1 MIKTLNVEFVWAE
14 QVRKHLQTYR
24 ELRLAVIPAIYGDK
38 KPEIDWKQW
47 QKQAPPWDQVDKWF
61 NDGKPH
67 NVAIVCGEASRNLA
81 VIDFDDPETYS
92 RFFKVAEL
100 ENETL
105 VVRTG
110 SGRYHVYLFTPD
122 PVPSFKI
129 PQLKI
134 EIRSIG
140 NIVIAP
146 PSKHPS
152 GGYYAFVNPEI
163 RTIVTVPDLVET
175 VWKGA
180 ERLGVKKPVDVYS
193 ITQDETCEEPYTGP
207 DPPCIAKILEGVE
220 AGFRNEAGIRI
231 ASHYLVFRRESLGA
245 VENLLIE
252 WNSKNKPPLSESEV
266 KAILSSASKMVR
278 GYGCRLNQAWCDR
291 EKCLLK
297 RREPIVLDHLNL
309 IEDPNLA
316 GRPVIVQGVVSSTSV
331 SYLVPKEVEARIAEN
346 DGHVTTLA
354 KKISE
359 RNSVNVKIVGVT
371 EEVKWRRLRWLF
383 NKRSRDEDISI
394 DEKAMRAVY
403 RIRVRPPVFTLEKRD
418 EKIVDERGFEYK
430 CFDIYVTADK
440 PAAFQPSVLIQF
452 EGIALPSPK
461 TQTTTFL
468 AYSAT
473 FPEEVQSFDAEK
485 LACLKTKFQS
495 MTVQQRLDWILTNF
509 ERYSKIVG
517 RRNLAEGCLL
527 CYFTPIQVRFN
538 GESQKGWGNVLICGD
553 TTTAKSETVR
563 KLISL
568 FKIGTL
574 ITAETASVVGLT
586 GTATQLEKEGWFV
599 DWGFLVLQDQKLLAV
614 DGAHKLSTSN
624 WAALAEA
631 ERIGIV
637 SIAKAAKNTAY
648 ARTRQIKIANAV
660 DREADKYTTRSL
672 ASFLYSCQALTTI
685 LDKTSIARLDLA
697 VFADQRD
704 VKPEDINKPF
714 QSDYD
719 KELESLGEALKW
731 CWSGRAEVKFTEEA
745 TAYLLTEAT
754 NLYNTFFTEM
764 IPLASIDLKWKIAR
778 LSVGLA
784 NLTLSTDDFNTVTVT
799 KEHVAQVVECMKDE
813 YSRAG
818 LNTLAQE
825 DMYETLTLE
834 DVDDIINS
842 IVLKTQ
848 DALDKETVVAVF
860 KFIVLQGRVTRDQLM
875 TKFGLT
881 DNSQLRPLMAVL
893 STEKLVKT
901 GRGLYPT
908 PKLIQAYKLIL
919 TYLTTL
925 PSSAK
930 NPPTFTQPDSKEEGK
945 VRGFFPDIGNLVK
958 YVKNRG
964 ATPNIEANNQDYICE
979 VCHEPCTTDRFLISD
994 ENDAVHAYH
1003 PSCRTRMLKEGGE

>member
-1 MIKTLNVEFVWAE
+1 MSKTANVEFVWAE
-14 QVRKHLQTYR
+14 QVRKHLQIYR
-24 ELRLAVIPAIYGDK
+24 GLCLAVIPAVYGDK
-38 KPEIDWKQW
+38 RPEIDWKQW
-47 QKQAPPWDQVDKWF
+47 QKQAPPWDQVDRWF
-61 NDGKPH
+61 EDGKPH
-67 NVAIVCGEASRNLA
+67 NIAVVCGEASRNLV
-81 VIDFDDPETYS
+81 VIDFDDPEVYFK
-92 RFFKVAEL
+92 FFKTAEL
-100 ENETL
+100 EKENL

-110 SGRYHVYLFTPD
+110 SGRYHVYLFTQD
-122 PVPSFKI
+122 HVPSFKI

-134 EIRSIG
+134 EVRSTG

-152 GGYYAFVNPEI
+152 GGYYTFVNPEI
-163 RTIVTVPDLVET
+163 RTIVTIPDLVET

-180 ERLGVKKPVDVYS
+180 EKLGVKKPVDVYS
-193 ITQDETCEEPYTGP
+193 IAQDETHEEPYTGP
-207 DPPCIAKILEGVE
+207 DPPCIAKLLEGVE
-220 AGFRNEAGIRI
+220 QGIRNEAGIRV
-231 ASHYLVFRRESLGA
+231 ASHYLAFRREDSKV
-245 VENLLIE
+245 VEKLLAE
-252 WNSKNKPPLSESEV
+252 WNNKNNPPLSENEV
-266 KAILSSASKMVR
+266 KGILSSATKMER

-309 IEDPNLA
+309 IEDPNLT
-316 GRPVIVQGVVSSTSV
+316 GHPVIVQGIVSSTSV
-331 SYLVPKEVEARIAEN
+331 SYLVPKEVEARIVEN

-359 RNSVNVKIVGVT
+359 RNSTNVKIVGVP
-371 EEVKWRRLRWLF
+371 EEVKRRRLKWLF
-383 NKRSRDEDISI
+383 NKRGRDEDVSI
-394 DEKAMRAVY
+394 DDKAMRTVY
-403 RIRVRPPVFTLEKRD
+403 RIRVRPPVFTLEKQGD
-418 EKIVDERGFEYK
+418 KIVDERGFEYK

-440 PAAFQPSVLIQF
+440 PVTFQPSVLIQF
-452 EGIALPSPK
+452 EGTALPSPK

-468 AYSAT
+468 AYST
-473 FPEEVQSFDAEK
+473 EFPEEVRSFDAEK
-485 LACLKTKFQS
+485 LARLKTKFQS

-517 RRNLAEGCLL
+517 RRNLAKGCLL
-527 CYFTPIQVRFN
+527 CYFTPIQIRFN
-538 GESQKGWGNVLICGD
+538 GETQKGWGNVLVCGD

-574 ITAETASVVGLT
+574 ITAETASTVGLT

-599 DWGFLVLQDQKLLAV
+599 DWGFLVLQDRKLLAV
-614 DGAHKLSTSN
+614 DGAHKLSSSN

-672 ASFLYSCQALTTI
+672 ASFLYPCQALTTI

-714 QSDYD
+714 HSDYD
-719 KELESLGEALKW
+719 KELQFLGEALKW
-731 CWSGRAEVKFTEEA
+731 CWSGRAEVRFTEEA
-745 TAYLLTEAT
+745 TTYLLAEAT
-754 NLYNTFFTEM
+754 NLYNTFFSEM

-799 KEHVAQVVECMKDE
+799 QEHVAQVVECIKDE
-813 YSRAG
+813 YSKAG

-825 DMYETLTLE
+825 DRFETLTLE
-834 DVDDIINS
+834 DVDDILNN

-848 DALDKETVVAVF
+848 DALDKETVVAIF

-875 TKFGLT
+875 TKFGIT

-893 STEKLVKT
+893 SSEKLVKT

-908 PKLIQAYKLIL
+908 PKLIQAYKLLL
-919 TYLTTL
+919 TNLTTL
-925 PSSAK
+925 PSSAE
-930 NPPTFTQPDSKEEGK
+930 NPPTFTQPDSEKEGK
-945 VRGFFPDIGNLVK
+945 VRGFSPDIGNLVK
-958 YVKNRG
+958 YVKNSG
-964 ATPNIEANNQDYICE
+964 ATPKTEGNSQDYVCE
-979 VCHEPCTTDRFLISD
+979 VCHEPCAADRFLISD

-1003 PSCRTRMLKEGGE
+1003 PSCRTRMVQEGGE